1 MQGNKISVRWNNALL
16 GTGVGVVTM
25 ICACAAGAGMMVRGA
40 ADLANM
46 EIWAAGILV
55 GSALC
60 GSLSAMFGGG
70 GPWEGA
76 LAGVGEMVVLLA
88 LNAVL
93 CGGEMEGFPVTV
105 LALAGGCGGAVLL
118 RIGKGSNRKRRRRMR
133 KNR

>member
-1 MQGNKISVRWNNALL
+1 MKGKKISLQWHSALL

-25 ICACAAGAGMMVRGA
+25 ICACAAGAGMMVKGA
-40 ADLANM
+40 VDQSSM
-46 EIWAAGILV
+46 DIWAAGILV

-60 GSLSAMFGGG
+60 GTLAAMLGGG

-76 LAGVGEMVVLLA
+76 LAALGELVVLLA

-93 CGGEMEGFPVTV
+93 CGGKMEGFAVTA
-105 LALAGGCGGAVLL
+105 LALSGGCGGAVLL
-118 RIGKGSNRKRRRRMR
+118 RLGKGSGRKHRRRTR